1 VAYPKEKNK
10 ISNLSI
16 FIITLNE
23 QRCLSSVLHKAFE
36 LTDDVVVVD
45 SGSVDDTKKIAEEF
59 GARFVYRQWGG
70 YGQQKRFAEEL
81 CKNDW
86 VLNLDADE
94 VLSAELVSEIK
105 KLFVEYDLRNVAYR
119 IKVTT
124 VYPHQLNPR
133 YLADYNSVVRL
144 YRKSECRFRDHET
157 LDAVVVPS
165 EVSVKELKSPCL
177 HYVIEN
183 LEHYIF
189 KLNRYTSIQSKVF
202 KQKNIFVFILYLG
215 CGFPIE
221 FLKAY
226 LGKRHITGGVYGF
239 LFSLTRAY
247 FRVMKYGKLYEASL
261 NERLINEDSR
271 P

>member
-1 VAYPKEKNK
+1 MIKVPK
-10 ISNLSI
+10 LSI

-23 QRCLSSVLHKAFE
+23 QRCLSSVLERAFE
-36 LTDDVVVVD
+36 LSDDVVVVD
-45 SGSVDDTKKIAEEF
+45 SGSTDETRSIAEGF
-59 GARFVYRQWGG
+59 GAKFVYNQWQG
-70 YGQQKRFAEEL
+70 YGQQKRYAEEL

-94 VLSAELVSEIK
+94 VLSAALISEIK
-105 KLFVEYDLRNVAYR
+105 QLFVEDDLRNVAYR
-119 IKVTT
+119 IKVAT
-124 VYPHQLNPR
+124 VYPHQLTPR

-144 YRKSECRFRDHET
+144 YRKSECRFRNHET

-165 EVSVKELKSPCL
+165 AVSVTELKSPCL

-189 KLNRYTSIQSKVF
+189 KLNRYTSTQSRVF
-202 KQKNIFVFILYLG
+202 KRKNILVFILYLTF
-215 CGFPIE
+215 GFPIE
-221 FLKAY
+221 FLRAY

-261 NERLINEDSR
+261 NERSVKENGRL
-271 P
+271 

>member
-1 VAYPKEKNK
+1 MTKVTT
-10 ISNLSI
+10 LSI

-23 QRCLSSVLHKAFE
+23 QRCLRRVLERAFE
-36 LTDDVVVVD
+36 LSDDVVVVD
-45 SGSVDDTKKIAEEF
+45 SGSTDDTKSIAEGF
-59 GARFVYRQWGG
+59 GAKFVYNRWQG
-70 YGQQKRFAEEL
+70 YGQQKRYAEQL

-94 VLSAELVSEIK
+94 VLSTELVSEIK
-105 KLFVEYDLRNVAYR
+105 QLFVEDDLRNVAYR

-124 VYPHQLNPR
+124 VYPHQSTPR

-165 EVSVKELKSPCL
+165 VVSVRELKSPCL

-202 KQKNIFVFILYLG
+202 KQKNIFIFILYLG
-215 CGFPIE
+215 LGFPIE

-261 NERLINEDSR
+261 NERLVNENGR